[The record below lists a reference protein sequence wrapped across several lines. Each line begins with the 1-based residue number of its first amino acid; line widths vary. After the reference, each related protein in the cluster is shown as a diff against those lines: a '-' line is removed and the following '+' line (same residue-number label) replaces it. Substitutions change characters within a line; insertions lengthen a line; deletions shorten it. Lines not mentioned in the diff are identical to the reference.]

1 MRTPPN
7 LVILRLSFA
16 HFAAGFVL
24 FVAALVAGLRVAPEL
39 VSAGTFRIR
48 EGWLLAHML
57 LPGFASLIA
66 IGASYQIVQV
76 VFRTPLFSRPLGW
89 TGLIVYVSGL
99 ILLVTGFAFNEK
111 WVAPGGALLTAGTLL
126 YAVNLGI
133 TLGRAKERNAYH
145 LGIGLSVLAFAL
157 NGVAGILLGL
167 ERAYD
172 WGILPYYDMLF
183 DAHLWLGLGGWLSGL
198 ILVFSFKL
206 LPMFY
211 VSGIKLPK
219 DASGILIG
227 FHLGIWLNWL
237 SPLAEEW
244 AWLPV
249 VANLLL
255 LLSAGRFVIHVYD
268 IRRTSRARAPVGAV
282 HAALHL
288 IPLMFLGLLAAML
301 FDRFVEPYLL
311 VLLLGW
317 FAGSILAYLSKILPF
332 LWWAYRYRTK
342 EEKKHAPL
350 LSDMLPE
357 GRLVGELCGYLFGV
371 GLVAAG
377 FLTGLPVLATVG
389 QLLAAGF
396 AFVYMMELARVF
408 RW

>member
-1 MRTPPN
+1 MKTPPN
-7 LVILRLSFA
+7 LVILRLGFA

-24 FVAALVAGLRVAPEL
+24 FVAALVAGLRIVPEL
-39 VSAGTFRIR
+39 VEAGTFRIR

-57 LPGFASLIA
+57 LPGFASLVA

-89 TGLIVYVSGL
+89 TGFAVYMCGL
-99 ILLVTGFAFNEK
+99 VLLLGGFAWQEK
-111 WVAPGGALLTAGTLL
+111 WVAPGGVLLAGGTLI

-145 LGIGLSVLAFAL
+145 LGIGLSVFAFAV
-157 NGVAGILLGL
+157 NGAAGILMGL
-167 ERAYD
+167 QRAYGWD
-172 WGILPYYDMLF
+172 ARWYDVLF

-198 ILVFSFKL
+198 IIVFSFKL

-211 VSGIKLPK
+211 VSGIKLPR
-219 DASGILIG
+219 DASAILLG

-237 SPLAEEW
+237 SPLAGDRE
-244 AWLPV
+244 WLPV
-249 VANLLL
+249 AANLLL
-255 LLSAGRFVIHVYD
+255 LLSVGRFVIHVYD
-268 IRRTSRARAPVGAV
+268 IRRTSRAKAPVGAV
-282 HAALHL
+282 HVALQL
-288 IPLMFLGLLAAML
+288 IPLMFLGLLAAVL
-301 FDRFVEPYLL
+301 FDRFVEPFMLL
-311 VLLLGW
+311 VVLGW

-342 EEKKHAPL
+342 EEKKNAPL

-357 GRLVGELCGYLFGV
+357 RRMVVLLASYLGGI
-371 GLVAAG
+371 GLVATG
-377 FLTGLPVLATVG
+377 FLAEVPVLALVG

-396 AFVYMMELARVF
+396 ALLSMMVLARVF